1 MNETKNTPEFQQ
13 FINVINDYE
22 TALSLLGDYDHQRMS
37 RPQGHDATYILT
49 YDECRRLI
57 DTMRFS
63 SGSDLSGHEKDDS
76 FKGSIGDIYQTF
88 AGMDVYPSME
98 EKAANL
104 LYFVTK
110 NHSFNDG
117 NKRIAAALFLYFLD
131 RNGILYDGYGQKRI
145 ADYTLVALT
154 IMIAESRMEEKD
166 MMVSVVMNC
175 IS

>member
-1 MNETKNTPEFQQ
+1 MNETKNAPEFQQ
-13 FINVINDYE
+13 FINVINNYE
-22 TALSLLGDYDHQRMS
+22 TALSLLDDYDHRRMS
-37 RPQGHDATYILT
+37 RPTGHDTTYILT
-49 YDECRRLI
+49 YEECRRLI
-57 DTMRFS
+57 DTMRFN
-63 SGSDLSGHEKDDS
+63 GESDLFGHEKDDS

-88 AGMDVYPSME
+88 AGKDVYHSAE

-131 RNGILYDGYGQKRI
+131 RNGILYDEYGRKRM

>member
-57 DTMRFS
+57 DTMRFNI
-63 SGSDLSGHEKDDS
+63 GFGLFGHEKDDS
-76 FKGSIGDIYQTF
+76 FRGSIGDIYQTF
-88 AGMDVYPSME
+88 AGKDVYLSVE

-104 LYFVTK
+104 LYFITK

-117 NKRIAAALFLYFLD
+117 NKRITAALFLYFL
-131 RNGILYDGYGQKRI
+131 NLSGILYDGKGQKRI
-145 ADYTLVALT
+145 ADHTLVALT
-154 IMIAESRMEEKD
+154 IMVAESRMEEKEI
-166 MMVSVVMNC
+166 MVSIVMHC
-175 IS
+175 IG